1 MTRAPGAFLIEI
13 RNVTKTFR
21 ARSGEAVPALSDITL
36 EVGAQEFVCIVGPS
50 GCGKSTLLRIV
61 AGLVPA
67 SAGDVAIHGA
77 PVDGPRRDIGMIF
90 QDPVLLPWRTVRANV
105 LVPAEVIGLER
116 GKARRRADDLLALV
130 GLAAFADKYPG
141 ELSGGMRQRVA
152 IARALMHDP
161 ETLLMD
167 EPFGALDAMTRE
179 YMNLELL
186 RIWQASGKT
195 VVLVTHSIEEAVFL
209 ADRVVV
215 MSPRP
220 GVLKDVIDVPLPR
233 PRTGA
238 VRLDEGFIRVEAAVR
253 AHFDA
258 LRPAEVLG

>member
-1 MTRAPGAFLIEI
+1 
-13 RNVTKTFR
+13 
-21 ARSGEAVPALSDITL
+21 
-36 EVGAQEFVCIVGPS
+36 
-50 GCGKSTLLRIV
+50 V
-61 AGLVPA
+61 AGLVPPT
-67 SAGDVAIHGA
+67 GGEVAIHGA
-77 PVDGPRRDIGMIF
+77 PVGGPRRDIGMVF
-90 QDPVLLPWRTVRANV
+90 QDPVLLPWRTIRDNV
-105 LVPAEVIGLER
+105 LVPAEVIGLAR
-116 GKARRRADDLLALV
+116 DAARRRADDLLALV
-130 GLAAFADKYPG
+130 GLAGFAEKYPG

-186 RIWQASGKT
+186 RIWQASEKT
-195 VVLVTHSIEEAVFL
+195 VLLVTHSIEEAVFL

-220 GVLKDVIDVPLPR
+220 GVVTDVVPVRLPR
-233 PRTGA
+233 PRTA
-238 VRLDEGFIRVEAAVR
+238 AMRLDGAFLEVEARVR